1 MEMKVLYRVCKKDT
15 GSTLYEDELFLRVT
29 KAEAV
34 EICQDNFIYEYPERN
49 EEVQKVLARAAKT
62 AQREIHAQ
70 RGLRKN
76 QYLLEVE
83 LKPAESN
90 LFDNALR
97 RKGGERVAAVGEKRA
112 CFVRRSFC
120 RAPQQ
125 GERSDSNPQP
135 ASAGCFLTM
144 VGIEKITRPVKVGL
158 FNR

>member
-29 KAEAV
+29 KAEAF

-49 EEVQKVLARAAKT
+49 EVVQKVLVRAAK
-62 AQREIHAQ
+62 AAGSEILAQ

-90 LFDNALR
+90 LFDNAFIKEFFRWLLKDAKTIGATIYNDHGLWR
-97 RKGGERVAAVGEKRA
+97 FFLCAVDVFR
-112 CFVRRSFC
+112 
-120 RAPQQ
+120 PYYQ
-125 GERSDSNPQP
+125 GDLMTDAKAIQ
-135 ASAGCFLTM
+135 
-144 VGIEKITRPVKVGL
+144 
-158 FNR
+158 NRIANQN